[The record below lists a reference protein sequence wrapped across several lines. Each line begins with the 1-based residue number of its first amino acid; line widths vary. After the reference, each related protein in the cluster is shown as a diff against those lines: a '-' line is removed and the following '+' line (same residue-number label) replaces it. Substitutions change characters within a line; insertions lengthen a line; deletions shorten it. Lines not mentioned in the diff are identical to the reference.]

1 MKKIFLTVFSVVLFV
16 SMVFADVSVTPY
28 GAAETVSGSC
38 FLLEADGVKIIID
51 CGLFMTDENLT
62 TKTTELKNL
71 QVQPELIKA
80 DVLFL
85 THAHLDHSGRVPL
98 LIHRGFK
105 GKIYST
111 KATKEL
117 ALALFKDRNGFNL
130 IERKWFWSES
140 QMNKARHYSNSAIA
154 HWTKECKNAIRSTEC
169 SDDEILL
176 KDLEKRENIKFLLCK
191 DCCKIE
197 TKKISE
203 QVVAVEYNK
212 DIDIKN
218 NVKAKLI
225 NAGHIPGS
233 ASLIFKTADKK
244 VLFSGDIGSGYSKFN
259 GKFDVPESVDLIFME
274 ATYGGSGDRNKN
286 IATQYNLFREDLK
299 QAISSGKTVWIP
311 ALAYNRTQKI
321 LYELKLMQDDGILP
335 KQIPIYSISPS
346 ANSITALYQKEVSK
360 GGLQSQAN
368 DWFLKEVYDKATI
381 LPKDAKLKMT
391 RNYNKQMVLLSA
403 SGDMDKGKS
412 EQLMY
417 KMLTRNDVFVMIVN
431 YVNPKSNAGLA
442 LRNERTKAGIKS
454 VAEIK
459 KYDVFSDHA
468 DLSTLQKWLS
478 KQNKNVEIYIIHSS
492 KKHTKDTIQLLK
504 KEGWKNVRNT
514 VVGNTIN

>member
-1 MKKIFLTVFSVVLFV
+1 
-16 SMVFADVSVTPY
+16 
-28 GAAETVSGSC
+28 
-38 FLLEADGVKIIID
+38 
-51 CGLFMTDENLT
+51 
-62 TKTTELKNL
+62 
-71 QVQPELIKA
+71 
-80 DVLFL
+80 
-85 THAHLDHSGRVPL
+85 
-98 LIHRGFK
+98 
-105 GKIYST
+105 
-111 KATKEL
+111 
-117 ALALFKDRNGFNL
+117 
-130 IERKWFWSES
+130 
-140 QMNKARHYSNSAIA
+140 
-154 HWTKECKNAIRSTEC
+154 
-169 SDDEILL
+169 
-176 KDLEKRENIKFLLCK
+176 
-191 DCCKIE
+191 
-197 TKKISE
+197 
-203 QVVAVEYNK
+203 
-212 DIDIKN
+212 
-218 NVKAKLI
+218 
-225 NAGHIPGS
+225 
-233 ASLIFKTADKK
+233 
-244 VLFSGDIGSGYSKFN
+244 
-259 GKFDVPESVDLIFME
+259 
-274 ATYGGSGDRNKN
+274 
-286 IATQYNLFREDLK
+286 
-299 QAISSGKTVWIP
+299 
-311 ALAYNRTQKI
+311 
-321 LYELKLMQDDGILP
+321 MQDDGILP